1 MAKIADDYD
10 PQGERT
16 RAAKRHMLFTCGITL
31 IFGALCDNTAELIL
45 VYLGVLLVA
54 YAVEP
59 FFTSK

>member
-1 MAKIADDYD
+1 MAKIVTDDYET
-10 PQGERT
+10 QGRT
-16 RAAKRHMLFTCGITL
+16 RAVKRHMLFTCGITL

-45 VYLGVLLVA
+45 AYLGVLLVA